1 MYVEGL
7 GSTFGALWG
16 SSGSILA
23 HIGALEGIWGGF
35 GAQLGTYHPK
45 GLTICHI
52 WHPNGALWSSFWLL
66 WGSFGSLV
74 GSNWGPKGGKMRP
87 RRLQGMI

>member
-1 MYVEGL
+1 MYFGGP
-7 GSTFGALWG
+7 GSTFGALLW
-16 SSGSILA
+16 SSGSIWGNF
-23 HIGALEGIWGGF
+23 GALEGIWGAF
-35 GAQLGTYHPK
+35 GAQLGKYTQQGPAI
-45 GLTICHI
+45 GHI

-66 WGSFGSLV
+66 WDSFGSLV